1 MWISL
6 GILKRAS
13 MKNVVWTATGG
24 QYGLQIFFTKHVY
37 MYLFTKEYITV
48 QLFLDQICFSCF
60 LNQIVFKP
68 EPQICPEPEPG
79 FVPLTSPT
87 VTFTFKQSTSQCEQR
102 RAATCPG
109 LGVLILLL
117 RIQRYIWGI
126 TKWGFTKTK
135 LFPASRF
142 STQHSQQKV
151 IFFCI
156 DGGWFCSIRL
166 HQKMLMSWTLQL
178 TLAIFRATVD
188 REPKIRT
195 AEENLIYYPKNNCFC
210 LYNKLQII

>member
-142 STQHSQQKV
+142 STRHSQRKV
-151 IFFCI
+151 IFFCYRWWLVLQHKTTSKDVDVLNTSTNVGYI
-156 DGGWFCSIRL
+156 QGYHRL
-166 HQKMLMSWTLQL
+166 
-178 TLAIFRATVD
+178 
-188 REPKIRT
+188 RT
-195 AEENLIYYPKNNCFC
+195 K
-210 LYNKLQII
+210 K